1 MVVVEVASD
10 VAGNAGLSCSVL
22 VPSSCGVRS
31 SSIRSDRKLLDG
43 AGCWSSMCKIGVLS
57 PDGLV
62 HVMVMFELGVVG
74 FKLKGGSGCG
84 CGGSSLFVGI
94 ISVVD
99 VGVNVGVGLLV
110 GIISAVDISG
120 LVGVN
125 VGVGVCDAGVI
136 VF

>member
-1 MVVVEVASD
+1 MHVVVVEVASD

-62 HVMVMFELGVVG
+62 HVMVMFELCSWTQIDGWLWLWLWWI
-74 FKLKGGSGCG
+74 FS
-84 CGGSSLFVGI
+84 VGI

-99 VGVNVGVGLLV
+99 VGVNVCVGLLV

>member
-1 MVVVEVASD
+1 MEVVEVASI

-31 SSIRSDRKLLDG
+31 SSIKSYRKLLDG
-43 AGCWSSMCKIGVLS
+43 AGCWSSMCNIGVLS
-57 PDGLV
+57 PDVLV
-62 HVMVMFELGVVG
+62 QVMVVFELGVVG
-74 FKLKGGSGCG
+74 FKLMGVCGCG

-94 ISVVD
+94 ISGVD
-99 VGVNVGVGLLV
+99 
-110 GIISAVDISG
+110 A
-120 LVGVN
+120 GVN